1 MQKSLF
7 FFLQPA
13 QQKGSDPCLG
23 CECSVDVI
31 DVFLSV
37 GCEEKHKAIHYYLII
52 LPVGIFS

>member
-1 MQKSLF
+1 MCNLHK
-7 FFLQPA
+7 
-13 QQKGSDPCLG
+13 KGSDPCLG

-52 LPVGIFS
+52 LAVGIFS

>member
-7 FFLQPA
+7 LLYTA
-13 QQKGSDPCLG
+13 CATCTKKGSDPCLE

-37 GCEEKHKAIHYYLII
+37 GCEEKHKAIHYY
-52 LPVGIFS
+52 